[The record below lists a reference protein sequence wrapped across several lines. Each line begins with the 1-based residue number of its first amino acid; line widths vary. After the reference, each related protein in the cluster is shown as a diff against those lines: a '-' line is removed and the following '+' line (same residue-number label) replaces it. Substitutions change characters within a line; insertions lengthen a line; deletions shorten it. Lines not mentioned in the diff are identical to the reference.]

1 MQSIAVTTYDLED
14 QEISAAG
21 FTVFTLG
28 GRMESAGRRAEG
40 AF

>member
-1 MQSIAVTTYDLED
+1 MAATQSIAVTTYDLED

-28 GRMESAGRRAEG
+28 GLRKNSVLG
-40 AF
+40 